1 MIDVNKIT
9 STLAKLP
16 DQQLQQYAQ
25 MHKSDP
31 YIMALAMSESNRRK
45 EMRAAGQGGQ
55 GMQEQPKVVDQMV
68 AEMAP
73 QQLPEEMG
81 IGQLPAGEMNFAGGG
96 IVAFADG
103 GGVERYQTGGSI
115 FAQMDQQKAAQLAQL
130 NSQLAMIEPQL
141 RAAAASGDQQAIQT
155 YAQQAQSIRGQI
167 NAVREAAGNRIGLI
181 ESPSAPPAAPPA
193 RVAPAAPTGQ
203 FNRMAGAE
211 QFGLPNTAA
220 ARATGDQAAYIRQQ
234 DKLMQGRAPRRQGD
248 EFEGEER
255 GIATRAAAAPPAAG
269 PRADTAKRSLSGAP
283 ATKPAAGLPALQ
295 DPAKMYQDILNKQ
308 NFQDPAAEASLQL
321 EAQERINA
329 AADRQAIVRDAERFK
344 DAYKGREGRLA
355 EREADIG
362 KQKGTNT
369 GLAFLNAGL
378 AIMSTPGGLATAI
391 GKGAQVGT
399 AQFAAGLDK
408 IRSAQER
415 LGEARDR
422 LDDLKLNREDVT
434 AKDLR
439 DADRRY
445 RDVAVNAQKR
455 TIEGVRMAAGV
466 NETRAK
472 SIYDKTMGM
481 AETVY
486 KEEQANVRNR
496 NSVQGMIDAR
506 GGTAGTRED
515 RLKLDTL
522 KAMATNI
529 TNELKD
535 PFLGLPRN
543 AAIKSAKQ
551 AELAQINAQLAQMS
565 GLGTMM
571 PASPTGARGGV
582 QFLGYE

>member
-45 EMRAAGQGGQ
+45 EMRAAGQGAQ

-103 GGVERYQTGGSI
+103 GDVERYNGVAGSLTGEETSSTAGRFFGGIGDFFSR
-115 FAQMDQQKAAQLAQL
+115 QM
-130 NSQLAMIEPQL
+130 E
-141 RAAAASGDQQAIQT
+141 
-155 YAQQAQSIRGQI
+155 
-167 NAVREAAGNRIGLI
+167 
-181 ESPSAPPAAPPA
+181 ES
-193 RVAPAAPTGQ
+193 
-203 FNRMAGAE
+203 
-211 QFGLPNTAA
+211 
-220 ARATGDQAAYIRQQ
+220 RATQARIRAENERRRLMESIQPGLFEQLTPTERKLREQQLQTLTQPQEYIRQQ
-234 DKLMQGRAPRRQGD
+234 DKLMQGRVPRRMGD
-248 EFEGEER
+248 EFETEEKMV
-255 GIATRAAAAPPAAG
+255 ADRAAALPVAG
-269 PRADTAKRSLSGAP
+269 AKPNAKPKADTKP
-283 ATKPAAGLPALQ
+283 KDTKPKDSVAGLPGLAELQ
-295 DPAKMYQDILNKQ
+295 DPAKVYQDILSKQ

-321 EAQERINA
+321 EAQERANA
-329 AADRQAIVRDAERFK
+329 AADRQAIARDAERFR
-344 DAYKGREGRLA
+344 DAYKGRESRLA

-415 LGEARDR
+415 LSEARDR
-422 LDDLKLNREDVT
+422 LEDLKLNREDVS

-439 DADRRY
+439 EADRRY

-472 SIYDKTMGM
+472 EVYGKTMSL
-481 AETVY
+481 AETIY
-486 KEEQANVRNR
+486 KEQQANLRNK

-506 GGTAGTRED
+506 GDTAGTKQA
-515 RLKLDTL
+515 RLQLDTL
-522 KAMATNI
+522 KAMATNLG
-529 TNELKD
+529 NELKD
-535 PFLGLPRN
+535 PMMNLPRN
-543 AAIKSAKQ
+543 AAIKQAKQ
-551 AELAQINAQLAQMS
+551 AELAQINAQLAQVA

-571 PASPTGARGGV
+571 PASPTGAGGGV
-582 QFLGYE
+582 KFLGYEE